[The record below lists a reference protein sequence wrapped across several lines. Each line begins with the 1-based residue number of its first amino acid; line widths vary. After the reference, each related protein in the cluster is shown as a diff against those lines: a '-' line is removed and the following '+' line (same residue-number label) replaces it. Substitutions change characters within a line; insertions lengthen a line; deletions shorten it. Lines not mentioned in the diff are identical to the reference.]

1 VIKNKIKIMLR
12 LNNLKFILKK
22 LKFRY
27 CRLIFIKYLMQ
38 LIAYLRDMDFK
49 KTKESVFSEYL
60 FKTKKIGKNNF
71 YSF

>member
-1 VIKNKIKIMLR
+1 
-12 LNNLKFILKK
+12 
-22 LKFRY
+22 
-27 CRLIFIKYLMQ
+27 MQ